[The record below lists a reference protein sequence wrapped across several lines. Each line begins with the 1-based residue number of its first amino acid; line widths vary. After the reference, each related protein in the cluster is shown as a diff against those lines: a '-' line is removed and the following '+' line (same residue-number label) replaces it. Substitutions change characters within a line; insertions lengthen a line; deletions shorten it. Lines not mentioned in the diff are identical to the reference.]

1 MNVFPLD
8 DNQEEEPPGT
18 LCTHK
23 AYTNKTT
30 WLQGKK
36 VRINNLVCLETFFGK
51 TKIFGKTKSCLLP
64 ILGSPVAFKTC
75 LFMGGKMLK
84 TDHLF

>member
-18 LCTHK
+18 LRTHK

-36 VRINNLVCLETFFGK
+36 VRINNLVCLETW
-51 TKIFGKTKSCLLP
+51 KTKSCLLQ
-64 ILGSPVAFKTC
+64 ILGSLVAFKTC
-75 LFMGGKMLK
+75 LFMGEKMLK
-84 TDHLF
+84 TDNLF